1 MCRTEA
7 GIKMVKIL
15 SLGIYENDK
24 KQYEVIG
31 FILATNKFCKFKLS
45 YLVKGNRRCW
55 DIGAITEVES
65 FRNIDEDNIEIIGDS
80 KLCEYL
86 TKDELKI
93 VLKENKIDFNKS
105 ITNSSIRF
113 LVVEPKIIKKIFI
126 KNSKNYIEFISE
138 GINKEFKIKD
148 SRWIKYWE
156 YILKKNNESLL
167 KEKEI
172 HYRDFLNSKDVFFVG
187 YKETI
192 DKRNT
197 NYRYKTNDNYI
208 NITSVFWF

>member
-1 MCRTEA
+1 
-7 GIKMVKIL
+7 MVKIL